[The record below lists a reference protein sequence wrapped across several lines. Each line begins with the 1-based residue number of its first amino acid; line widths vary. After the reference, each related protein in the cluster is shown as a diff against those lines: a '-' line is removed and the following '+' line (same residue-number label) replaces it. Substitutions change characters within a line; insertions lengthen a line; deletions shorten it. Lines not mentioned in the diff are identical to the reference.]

1 MTTEIEE
8 RTNGMTE
15 AETEATETETW
26 DISDEEAEA
35 RAKHSNEGLADD
47 YIYNIRSELDS

>member
-35 RAKHSNEGLADD
+35 RREAQQCFVT
-47 YIYNIRSELDS
+47 YQ